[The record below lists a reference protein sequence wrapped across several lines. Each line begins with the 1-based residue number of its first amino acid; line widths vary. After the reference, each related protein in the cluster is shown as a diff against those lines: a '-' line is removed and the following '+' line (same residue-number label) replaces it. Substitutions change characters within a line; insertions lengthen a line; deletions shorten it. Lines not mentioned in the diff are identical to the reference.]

1 MRITYLDTTKGILVL
16 GMVLAHVI
24 QFFAV
29 DHTIMTLF
37 STFANLVCFSGFL
50 FCFGYASY
58 LAYLRKENIS
68 KQRMIKNSFRILA
81 CFYISGIYYR
91 LFVNDSFNFHEIL
104 NIVLL
109 LDIPGYSEFL
119 LSFFLVILF
128 SVIFFG
134 YIKKVILNK
143 WLFLFSI
150 FFCLALTFIDY
161 SLVNIPQVG
170 LIIGTTQYK
179 AYPVV
184 QYFPLFLL
192 GAFFAHRQVTFS
204 RTYTALAIF
213 AIIEFTTI
221 TLIQGGVPSRFPP
234 SASWILGS
242 FGLVYFCYIFSI
254 LIDKIPYVAESL
266 RHIGSNVL
274 YWLLISNMLIFSL
287 TLRIDKNSLTPE
299 KTLII
304 YAILVFVI
312 YYSSTIITTPKK
324 ALQRMQ

>member
-1 MRITYLDTTKGILVL
+1 MRITYLDTTKGIFVLV
-16 GMVLAHVI
+16 MVLVHVI
-24 QFFAV
+24 TFFAV

-37 STFANLVCFSGFL
+37 STFASLACFSGFL

-58 LAYLRKENIS
+58 LAYLRKENIP
-68 KQRMIKNSFRILA
+68 KQRMIKNSFKILVA
-81 CFYISGIYYR
+81 FYISGISYR
-91 LFVNDSFNFHEIL
+91 LFVNDSFNFYEIL

-109 LDIPGYSEFL
+109 FDIPGYSEFL

-128 SVIFFG
+128 SVIFSG
-134 YIKKVILNK
+134 YIREAILNK

-150 FFCLALTFIDY
+150 SLCLAFTFIDY

-170 LIIGTTQYK
+170 LIIGTTQYP
-179 AYPVV
+179 AFPVI

-204 RTYTALAIF
+204 WMYTALAGF
-213 AIIEFTTI
+213 AIIEFITI
-221 TLIQGGVPSRFPP
+221 ALIQAGVPSRFPP

-242 FGLVYFCYIFSI
+242 FGLVYFYYIFSI
-254 LIDKIPYVAESL
+254 LIDKIPCVAESL
-266 RHIGSNVL
+266 RNIGSNVL
-274 YWLLISNMLIFSL
+274 YWLLTSNILIFSL
-287 TLRIDKNSLTPE
+287 TLRIDRNSLTPE

-312 YYSSTIITTPKK
+312 YYLSTIITKPRK
-324 ALQRMQ
+324 ALQRT